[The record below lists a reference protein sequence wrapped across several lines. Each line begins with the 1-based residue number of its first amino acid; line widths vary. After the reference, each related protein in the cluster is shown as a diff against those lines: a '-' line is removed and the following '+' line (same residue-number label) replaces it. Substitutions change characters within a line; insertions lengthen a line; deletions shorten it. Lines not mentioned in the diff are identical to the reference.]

1 MNSGKSAKIAKTLLI
16 LYVYVAI
23 YTYKYVR
30 LYVCA
35 FVFHFADG
43 ICCNNVAAAY
53 KLRQKK
59 CDDKGRKINALL
71 QLHSSNGGGT
81 NKSTSG

>member
-30 LYVCA
+30 LYFTSQTT
-35 FVFHFADG
+35 FVA
-43 ICCNNVAAAY
+43 
-53 KLRQKK
+53 
-59 CDDKGRKINALL
+59 
-71 QLHSSNGGGT
+71 T
-81 NKSTSG
+81 M